1 MLRRLVVLALVLLG
15 LVAGAAPALAGSDG
29 PVTCP
34 PGSAPDPVSQT
45 CVIVVTDPG
54 QAPRPGGGGGGGNGS
69 TAPAAC
75 TFTLVSPTKRVPCS
89 SADGWWVQS
98 QQCYAKAA
106 SPQPP
111 LSDPVWAGH
120 ADGQIYDCYR
130 PINGTMA
137 VGITFQ
143 IWLPRPPAGAP
154 PDPRVLARQAVAAM
168 NLRAVSI
175 GIVPED
181 APGRVGLV
189 GMPVWLWAAAP
200 GPQTMGPITR
210 SASAGGYTVTATA
223 RVARVVWS
231 MGDGGSVTCTGPGT
245 PYADRYG
252 TASSPTCG
260 YRYDRQGRFT
270 VTATSDWVVAW
281 SGLGQSGTI
290 PVQLRDSTT
299 VTIGEAQV
307 LRR

>member
-1 MLRRLVVLALVLLG
+1 MLRRLALLG
-15 LVAGAAPALAGSDG
+15 LSSLGLVLGAAPAPAGNGG

-75 TFTLVSPTKRVPCS
+75 TFTLVSPTKKVPCS
-89 SADGWWVQS
+89 SAEGWWVQS

-120 ADGQIYDCYR
+120 TDGQIYDCYR

-143 IWLPRPPAGAP
+143 IWLARPPAGAP

-168 NLRAVSI
+168 GLRAVSI

-189 GMPVWLWAAAP
+189 GMPVWLWADAP
-200 GPQTMGPITR
+200 GPQTMGPITTVGV
-210 SASAGGYTVTATA
+210 GG
-223 RVARVVWS
+223 RVH
-231 MGDGGSVTCTGPGT
+231 GDRDGPGG
-245 PYADRYG
+245 PGGVVD
-252 TASSPTCG
+252 
-260 YRYDRQGRFT
+260 GR
-270 VTATSDWVVAW
+270 W
-281 SGLGQSGTI
+281 GLGDVHRVRGRRMRTGT
-290 PVQLRDSTT
+290 
-299 VTIGEAQV
+299 G
-307 LRR
+307 RRRRRRVGTGMTGRAGTR